1 VALEGVMGA
10 SGLAGRVALVTGGS
24 RGIGRAIAIALAAA
38 GADVAFTYRRSGP
51 QASELALE
59 LRGRGVRA
67 LALLAQEGER
77 ADARKALEAVRA
89 ELGPVQVLVNNAAI
103 AQELPFLE
111 IQDEDWDRMLG
122 VNLRGPFVWCQEVLP
137 EMLEAGFGR
146 IVNLASLG
154 GQTGGDR
161 QPHYA
166 AAKAGLISL
175 TRSLARLYSDRGVTC
190 NAVSPGLVR
199 TDMTRAELASEP
211 GRRKLA
217 SIPLGRVADPREVAE
232 VVVFLASDAASY
244 VTGQTLGVNGG
255 LYFG

>member
-1 VALEGVMGA
+1 
-10 SGLAGRVALVTGGS
+10 VALVTGGS
-24 RGIGRAIAIALAAA
+24 RGIGRAVALALAEA
-38 GADVAFTYRRSGP
+38 GADVAFTYRRSAP
-51 QASELALE
+51 QARELVEE
-59 LRGRGVRA
+59 LQGRGARA

-77 ADARKALEAVRA
+77 ADARKALEVVRS

-103 AQELPFLE
+103 AQELAFLE
-111 IQDEDWDRMLG
+111 IRDEDWDRMLA

-137 EMLEAGFGR
+137 DMLEAGFGR
-146 IVNLASLG
+146 IVNVASLG
-154 GQTGGDR
+154 GQTGGER

-175 TRSLARLYSDRGVTC
+175 TRSLARLYSGRGVTC

-199 TDMTRAELASEP
+199 TDMTRAELASEA

-217 SIPLGRVADPREVAE
+217 SIPVGRVGTPREVAE
-232 VVVFLASDAASY
+232 AVLFLAGEAAGY

>member
-1 VALEGVMGA
+1 MSGA
-10 SGLAGRVALVTGGS
+10 AGLAGRVALVTGGS
-24 RGIGRAIAIALAAA
+24 RGIGRAVALALAEA
-38 GADVAFTYRRSGP
+38 GADVAFTYRRSAP
-51 QASELALE
+51 QARELVEE
-59 LRGRGVRA
+59 LQGRGARA

-77 ADARKALEAVRA
+77 ADARKALEVVRS

-103 AQELPFLE
+103 AQELAFLE
-111 IQDEDWDRMLG
+111 IRDEDWDRMLA

-137 EMLEAGFGR
+137 DMLEAGFGR
-146 IVNLASLG
+146 IVNVASLG
-154 GQTGGDR
+154 GQTGGER

-175 TRSLARLYSDRGVTC
+175 TRSLARLYSGRGVTC

-199 TDMTRAELASEP
+199 TDMTRAELASEA

-217 SIPLGRVADPREVAE
+217 SIPVGRVGTPREVAE
-232 VVVFLASDAASY
+232 AVLFLAGEAAGY

>member
-1 VALEGVMGA
+1 MTGG

-24 RGIGRAIAIALAAA
+24 RGIGRAVVRALAEA
-38 GADVAFTYRRSGP
+38 GADVAFTFRRS
-51 QASELALE
+51 AAAARELVAELE
-59 LRGRGVRA
+59 GRGARA

-77 ADARKALEAVRA
+77 ADARKALESVRA
-89 ELGPVQVLVNNAAI
+89 GLGPVQVLVNNAAI

-111 IQDEDWDRMLG
+111 IRDEDWDRMLA

-146 IVNLASLG
+146 IVNVASLG
-154 GQTGGDR
+154 GQWGGDR

-175 TRSLARLYSDRGVTC
+175 TRSLARLYSHHGITC

-199 TDMTRAELASEP
+199 TDMTRAELASEA

-217 SIPLGRVADPREVAE
+217 GVPAGRVGEPREVAE
-232 VVVFLASDAASY
+232 AVLFLASDGAGY